1 MTIPNGSGIEWV
13 VLKKVALE
21 IFKGQLSIVV
31 YFVKFGVAQEAVFF
45 EFPTDQSQGKR
56 SSIDRDICL
65 LEQEWNP
72 TDVVLVSVCDQNS
85 LDAVDVVYDVR
96 VVRNDIVDTQQVI
109 FWEFNP
115 SIDDDNLVLVFNSV
129 CVFPDFS
136 QTTDG
141 KNADFFR
148 FKSIR
153 PY

>member
-1 MTIPNGSGIEWV
+1 MSRSKESC
-13 VLKKVALE
+13 LE
-21 IFKGQLSIVV
+21 IFKGQLSVV
-31 YFVKFGVAQEAVFF
+31 IDFVKFSVAQEAVFF
-45 EFPTDQSQGKR
+45 EFSTDQSQGKW

-72 TDVVLVSVCDQNS
+72 TDVVLVSVCNQNS
-85 LDAVDVVYDVR
+85 LDAVDIVHDVR
-96 VVRNDIVDTQQVI
+96 VVRDNVVDTQQVI

-148 FKSIR
+148 FKSIGHIR
-153 PY
+153 TP